1 MAFILE
7 STDDGA
13 ATIVRNEIPM
23 TDSEAGLYGEGV
35 VATTAALTKVAATAA
50 PQFILKKATAAG
62 TGVATEYVA
71 VRRDQIWLA
80 DITNGAASLVA
91 AVIGNKVIR
100 VNAAGTGIDAG
111 ALTGGKCEII
121 SVDTVT
127 SKARVRFDL

>member
-1 MAFILE
+1 MFILE

-13 ATIVRNEIPM
+13 GTIVRNDILM

-35 VATTAALTKVAATAA
+35 VATSGRLTKVAATAA
-50 PQFILKKATAAG
+50 PQMILKKATAAS
-62 TGVATEYVA
+62 TNVATEYVD

-91 AVIGNKVIR
+91 AVIGSKAVR
-100 VNAAGTGIDAG
+100 VDAAGTGIDAG
-111 ALTGGKCEII
+111 ALTGGACEII

-127 SKARVRFDL
+127 SKARVRFNL